1 MEQIFVVIERF
12 ASASENEIDSIL
24 KDKHSL
30 NTQKAKEIANKIFQ
44 NYIAEKKFKI
54 DIINTTAIDLNI
66 IIRKFYVEILKLNGG
81 HYT

>member
-30 NTQKAKEIANKIFQ
+30 NTHKAKEIAYKIFQ

-54 DIINTTAIDLNI
+54 DIINTTAIHLNI